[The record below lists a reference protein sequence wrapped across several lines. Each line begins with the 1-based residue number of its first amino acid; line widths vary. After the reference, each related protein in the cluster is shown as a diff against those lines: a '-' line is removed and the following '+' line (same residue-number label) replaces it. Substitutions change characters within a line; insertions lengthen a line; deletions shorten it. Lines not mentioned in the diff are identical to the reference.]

1 MAADL
6 DGTLLPLLLDGSQG
20 LTPLT
25 IETVRTLTGLGIT
38 TILVTGRMFSSAA
51 TLRAGSW
58 GWTARWPRTP
68 GALIRDVG
76 TGRLLH
82 HDPLPL
88 DLTREVLEFVEP
100 EHLSVNLYIEDQ
112 LCVEKRTEAVD
123 RYEALSGMKAIIVG
137 RLARLHRAAHHQD
150 GHRRAGGSA
159 RRAAGQ
165 AAGAVRLAGIIAVK
179 TWPFFLEITNP
190 TATKARAL
198 EILGGRMGFGP
209 ADVLAFGDWLQRR
222 GHAGLGRHR
231 GGHGRTRRRRW
242 PPWPTTRAARWKKTG
257 WPATSCG
264 SPGSRAAADAPRAR
278 RRVAARA
285 EGARRS
291 SARLRR

>member
-1 MAADL
+1 MTAHTLESFTGAPRVVAADL

-25 IETVRTLTGLGIT
+25 IQAVRTLTKSGIT

-51 TLRAGSW
+51 AFAIQLGLTGPVA
-58 GWTARWPRTP
+58 AYQ
-68 GALIRDVG
+68 GALIRDVA

-88 DLTREVLEFVEP
+88 ELTREVLEFVEP

-123 RYEALSGMKAIIVG
+123 RYEALSKMKAIIVG
-137 RLARLHRAAHHQD
+137 RLLDHLEQPTTKMGVGGPAAALDALQQRLRARFGDR
-150 GHRRAGGSA
+150 
-159 RRAAGQ
+159 
-165 AAGAVRLAGIIAVK
+165 IIAVK

-198 EILGGRMGFGP
+198 EILGSHLGFE
-209 ADVLAFGDWLQRR
+209 ACDVLAFGDSYNDMDMLAW
-222 GHAGLGRHR
+222 AG
-231 GGHGRTRRRRW
+231 
-242 PPWPTTRAARWKKTG
+242 TG
-257 WPATSCG
+257 VAMAGAPAEVA
-264 SPGSRAAADAPRAR
+264 AAADEICGTVEEDGVARYLMRQPWFPR
-278 RRVAARA
+278 
-285 EGARRS
+285 GG
-291 SARLRR
+291 